1 LDARLPLWPIVH
13 KHTKPNSEYRQRNG
27 PTIAERKANTMN
39 YNPLRQPALIVL
51 AVGAAIGL
59 AIGLLIGWVFWPVEW
74 TGATLRDLYPQDK
87 AEYIAAVADAYA
99 IYDNP
104 EALAIAQR
112 RLTQLGDSNLQ
123 QNFEEAIQ
131 YFQESQFSD
140 KAIRDSNIRQLA
152 VALNLSPSTTDVAAQ
167 ALPTTEAAG
176 STPPTAALVTPAPAT
191 EGSRSLGWI
200 GWVLWL
206 FTALLLLAGGIYIL
220 SKAGLPDFSSLLKPR
235 TRSTDEIDEFDD
247 LPAQPRR
254 PQQAAHSGRHE
265 PGLDYSFDQEEDDEW
280 QPTVHSIVNP
290 MRQISPSTVDDGRNQ
305 RSKTHVYPTDEFTND
320 DNDDDFIDDGD
331 EDGFDDPAFAKDP
344 FDDEDDEAN
353 PWRPA
358 GQIYTIDVTKDEDG
372 PTRANPAVYP
382 AAGATRQSA
391 VDDEAEQKTNND
403 QTTAA
408 LPDVAPPQRE
418 PSRRHSTA
426 VVEGHTP
433 TPPRARNKVIDQH
446 IFHYRSGMA
455 EYDESRPI
463 VDPQSG
469 KYIGEFGMGA
479 SSKNAFAQPGA
490 DQLVAL
496 EVWLFDKSDE
506 HNLGNQTRILLS
518 EYAVDH
524 NLEPMFLKERQDNP
538 RPFTAQPG
546 VHFQLESQTLLL
558 DCTIIDVEYSASNAT
573 KGIFQEIT
581 VDMTVQ
587 QKGSR

>member
-1 LDARLPLWPIVH
+1 
-13 KHTKPNSEYRQRNG
+13 
-27 PTIAERKANTMN
+27 MN
-39 YNPLRQPALIVL
+39 YNPLRQPAPIVL
-51 AVGAAIGL
+51 AIGAAIGL
-59 AIGLLIGWVFWPVEW
+59 VIGLLIGWVFWPVEW

-104 EALAIAQR
+104 EALTIAQR
-112 RLTQLGDSNLQ
+112 RLGQVGEDNLQ
-123 QNFEEAIQ
+123 QTFEEAIQ

-140 KAIRDSNIRQLA
+140 RAIRDSNIRQLA
-152 VALNLSPSTTDVAAQ
+152 VALSLSPPTTDVAAQ
-167 ALPTTEAAG
+167 VLPTAVAVEG
-176 STPPTAALVTPAPAT
+176 TPTTATLVTPAPAT
-191 EGSRSLGWI
+191 EGESSLGWI
-200 GWVLWL
+200 GWLLWL

-220 SKAGLPDFSSLLKPR
+220 SKAGLPDFSSLLKSRPR
-235 TRSTDEIDEFDD
+235 ATDEIDEFDD
-247 LPAQPRR
+247 LSVQPRR
-254 PQQAAHSGRHE
+254 PQQARSGHHE

-280 QPTVHSIVNP
+280 QSPVHSVVSP
-290 MRQISPSTVDDGRNQ
+290 VRGVSPSTVDDTRNSQ
-305 RSKTHVYPTDEFTND
+305 SKTHIYQADEFA
-320 DNDDDFIDDGD
+320 DDDDDDYDDSDFDDGFVD
-331 EDGFDDPAFAKDP
+331 DSAEDGYSDPAFAKDP
-344 FDDEDDEAN
+344 FDDEESAAN
-353 PWRPA
+353 SWRPA
-358 GQIYTIDVTKDEDG
+358 GQIYTIDVTKNEDE
-372 PTRANPAVYP
+372 PSMANPAVYP
-382 AAGATRQSA
+382 AAGAPRQSE
-391 VDDEAEQKTNND
+391 VDEEADQNTSND
-403 QTTAA
+403 QNKAA
-408 LPDVAPPQRE
+408 LPNGASPQRE
-418 PSRRHSTA
+418 PNRRHSAAA
-426 VVEGHTP
+426 VESHPSAPLRT
-433 TPPRARNKVIDQH
+433 RNRVIDQH
-446 IFHYRSGMA
+446 IFHYRIGMA

-479 SSKNAFAQPGA
+479 SSKNAFVQTGM

-506 HNLGNQTRILLS
+506 RNLGNQTRILLS

-558 DCTIIDVEYSASNAT
+558 DCTIVDVEYSASNAT